1 MSVHGRVQRATLR
14 LEIVGNS
21 KQQLLTVK
29 FFHIPYIVASS
40 NKLYYL
46 GNQLFVKR
54 SQYIRLKNPLH
65 MQSEKTCS
73 ACASKRNV
81 LELATLRYV

>member
-29 FFHIPYIVASS
+29 IFHISLDQTSIVDW
-40 NKLYYL
+40 
-46 GNQLFVKR
+46 
-54 SQYIRLKNPLH
+54 NPAVFIIL
-65 MQSEKTCS
+65 
-73 ACASKRNV
+73 
-81 LELATLRYV
+81 